1 MIRSE
6 DFGLFDGAEIGI
18 PKNRKM
24 FKKLQSTDINFISRV
39 NKKDVFILFNQNGGE
54 PRVGD
59 LGGVLAVIRNSSQ
72 FNGSQLTADLFEI
85 I

>member
-1 MIRSE
+1 M
-6 DFGLFDGAEIGI
+6 
-18 PKNRKM
+18 
-24 FKKLQSTDINFISRV
+24 